1 MQDELVR
8 QHRRSPLAP
17 QARLPELART
27 DYLSRSAELWKR
39 RRSHRASMLWARE
52 FVRTPKVHYGEPAT
66 GSSEYPAALVCH
78 LNNDLSLEHVPAL
91 LQLGN
96 T

>member
-27 DYLSRSAELWKR
+27 DYLSRSAELWSAGDISR
-39 RRSHRASMLWARE
+39 LN
-52 FVRTPKVHYGEPAT
+52 
-66 GSSEYPAALVCH
+66 ALG
-78 LNNDLSLEHVPAL
+78 P
-91 LQLGN
+91 
-96 T
+96 